1 MQKFTSF
8 PNFHNIP
15 SSAIKSLFSFFSSLP
30 ETTQNPNSFLVNYL
44 IESYSFPKSLA
55 LALSKRFSYVKS
67 PEKPQNVCQ
76 YFRNIGFSDADI
88 HSTIRASPQVL
99 VCNVEKTLK
108 PKIEFFQN
116 LGLAGSDLGKFI
128 SKNSLLLTVSL
139 EKKLVPG
146 LETLKQILVDD
157 KNNENLI
164 RTIGRC
170 NWLLARDPNS
180 RFLSNVEFFKS
191 CGIVGSQ
198 LSMLLTRQPRLFLA
212 SELKLR
218 ELVSQVSDLG
228 IPVYSGMFVHGLYS
242 VSCLSEETFER
253 KLELFRSYGFSKD
266 EFIEMFKKAPVLL
279 RTSEEKLK
287 FGLEFF
293 FKKVQL
299 EKEALFNA
307 PICLMYS
314 MENRVLPRYRVFKI
328 VTSRRLLEKKLTFL
342 KVLTLSE
349 EEFLQKFLLRFGDDA
364 DELFLAFKGQKLGS
378 SSSSSSEE
386 ES

>member
-1 MQKFTSF
+1 MLRFTSF
-8 PNFHNIP
+8 PNYRNIP
-15 SSAIKSLFSFFSSLP
+15 SPTINSLISFFSSLP
-30 ETTQNPNSFLVNYL
+30 KTQSVNSVFQSYL
-44 IESYSFPKSLA
+44 IESFNFPKARAVAVSN
-55 LALSKRFSYVKS
+55 SYPYVKS
-67 PEKPQNVCQ
+67 LEKPLNVCQ
-76 YFRNIGFSDADI
+76 FFRNIGFSDAQI
-88 HSTIRASPQVL
+88 QSTIRVTPQLL
-99 VCNVEKTLK
+99 VCDVEKTLK

-116 LGLAGSDLGKFI
+116 LGLVGSDLGMFI

-139 EKKLVPG
+139 EKKLIPG

-164 RTIGRC
+164 RTIRRST
-170 NWLLARDPNS
+170 WLLARDLNS
-180 RFLSNVEFFKS
+180 GFLSNVEFFKS

-198 LSMLLTRQPRLFLA
+198 LSMLLTRQPRLFFM

-218 ELVSQVSDLG
+218 GLVSRVSDLG
-228 IPVYSGMFVHGLYS
+228 FSFHSRMFVHGLYTF
-242 VSCLSEETFER
+242 SCLSEETFER

-266 EFIEMFKKAPVLL
+266 EFIEMFNRAPAML

-287 FGLEFF
+287 FGFDFF
-293 FKKVQL
+293 FKKVEL

-307 PICLMYS
+307 PLCLMYS

-328 VTSRRLLEKKLTFL
+328 VTSRRLLKKKCGFPQ
-342 KVLTLSE
+342 VLALSE
-349 EEFLQKFLLRFGDDA
+349 EKFLQKFLLRFGDDA
-364 DELFLAFKGQKLGS
+364 EELFLAFNGQKLGS